1 MKTVYIIE
9 DETPMREF
17 LISSLELM
25 TELTIVGANG
35 DGKEGFDQC
44 LKLKPDLVILDLI
57 LPTMQGTEI
66 LKGLKEN
73 IPGTKV
79 LIFSGVYSEDIIERV
94 VEGGADGFLE
104 KTGGL
109 DGMKCALKHLGEDKI
124 YFGPQVTKVLEQMN
138 VEIPHL

>member
-1 MKTVYIIE
+1 MKTVYILE

-35 DGKEGFDQC
+35 DGKEGYDQC

-66 LKGLKEN
+66 LKGIKRN
-73 IPGTKV
+73 IPAIKLKYFTISRT
-79 LIFSGVYSEDIIERV
+79 L
-94 VEGGADGFLE
+94 FL
-104 KTGGL
+104 
-109 DGMKCALKHLGEDKI
+109 
-124 YFGPQVTKVLEQMN
+124 
-138 VEIPHL
+138 